1 MAKLEEL
8 SNWYVESELDFDRI
22 LQGLRYRTIKKH
34 FRGETC
40 LEIAPAQGIT
50 TALLKDDFKT
60 LHIVDG
66 SQNLLNLIP
75 EYPNVTKFHSMIED
89 FEAPV
94 RYDFVLMD
102 HILEHVEEPVK
113 ALKKVRHMLKD
124 DAMLAV
130 GVPNARSI
138 HRLAAVEMG
147 YLESI
152 YQLNE
157 RDHELGH
164 YRVYDFD
171 SLEKDMVD
179 AGFKIKDRIGVF
191 FKPLSNKQ
199 IQDTW
204 TKEMIEGFYQLGFS
218 FPDNAAEIYITATK

>member
-1 MAKLEEL
+1 MTKLEEL
-8 SNWYVESELDFDRI
+8 SNWYVEKELDFDRI
-22 LQGLRYRTIKKH
+22 LQGLRYRTIKKY
-34 FRGETC
+34 FQGESC

-75 EYPNVTKFHSMIED
+75 DYSNVTKFHSMIED
-89 FEAPV
+89 FQAPMK
-94 RYDFVLMD
+94 YDFVLMD
-102 HILEHVEEPVK
+102 HILEHVEHPVI
-113 ALKKVRHMLKD
+113 ALKKVADMMKD
-124 DAMLAV
+124 DAVFAI

-138 HRLAAVEMG
+138 HRLAAVKMG
-147 YLESI
+147 YLDSI

-171 SLEKDMVD
+171 SLEKDILS
-179 AGFKIKDRIGVF
+179 AGFKVKDRIGVF

-199 IQDTW
+199 IQESW
-204 TKEMIEGFYQLGFS
+204 TSEMIEGFYQLGFS